1 MNVYLD
7 PGHGGRDPGAI
18 GRDPATAQEADI
30 VWAVSLV
37 LAAELER
44 RGVDVTFSRA
54 FGRTD
59 RTIRLA
65 DRAAEANAIPA
76 DVFLSIH
83 CNSFT
88 DPAAHGVEVLHFG
101 SETGTAISEQIREA
115 MRREGLIGAGA
126 LFRDRGLKIRSEL
139 AVLRLTSMPAAL
151 VELPFLS
158 NRANLTRLLDAKTQI
173 RFARAIASGAIDFLR

>member
-37 LAAELER
+37 LATELER
-44 RGVDVTFSRA
+44 QGVDVTFSRA
-54 FGRTD
+54 FGRTN
-59 RTIRLA
+59 RTVRLT

-76 DVFLSIH
+76 DLFLSIH

-101 SETGTAISEQIREA
+101 SETGTAMSEQIRQA

-126 LFRDRGLKIRSEL
+126 LFRDRGRWCGSTQPRRRIPSRPLL
-139 AVLRLTSMPAAL
+139 AWRGR
-151 VELPFLS
+151 
-158 NRANLTRLLDAKTQI
+158 N
-173 RFARAIASGAIDFLR
+173 ASSVRR